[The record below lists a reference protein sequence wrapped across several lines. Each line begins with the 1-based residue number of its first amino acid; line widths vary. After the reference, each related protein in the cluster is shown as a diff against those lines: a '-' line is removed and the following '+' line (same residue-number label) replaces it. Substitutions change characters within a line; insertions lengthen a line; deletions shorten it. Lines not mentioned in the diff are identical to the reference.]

1 MPNYAEGKIYAI
13 KSPETDKVYIG
24 STTQSL
30 NKRFI
35 GHKHDAV
42 KDSSCKSK
50 EIFQYKNPYIELI
63 ENYSCKTIEELHAKE
78 VEIMK
83 RTPNIINKVMPG
95 IRTVNPL
102 KKEKNTEAK
111 RKARQRQKD
120 ARLSGVPIPVRSGK
134 IGRPVKIY
142 THIHTDTNIEV
153 NALKQEILKLRNEKD
168 AEIKVLKQ
176 EILKL
181 RNEKGAEIKV
191 LKQKVIKMQNEII
204 QILTHRNKLMKQV
217 SAMILENKI
226 LKLKLDKYI
235 KK

>member
-42 KDSSCKSK
+42 RNAPCKSK
-50 EIFQYKNPYIELI
+50 EIFQYKDTYIELI
-63 ENYSCKTIEELHAKE
+63 ENYSCKTIEELHTREA
-78 VEIMK
+78 EIMK
-83 RTPNIINKVMPG
+83 ITPNIINKFIPG
-95 IRTVNPL
+95 VRTVNPL

-134 IGRPVKIY
+134 IGRPVKI
-142 THIHTDTNIEV
+142 HTDRNIEV
-153 NALKQEILKLRNEKD
+153 NALKQENLKLYS
-168 AEIKVLKQ
+168 EIKVLKNNIKKMQ
-176 EILKL
+176 KETIEILKD
-181 RNEKGAEIKV
+181 
-191 LKQKVIKMQNEII
+191 
-204 QILTHRNKLMKQV
+204 RNKLMKELFI
-217 SAMILENKI
+217 MMLDNKM
-226 LKLKLDKYI
+226 LKIRLDKYI
-235 KK
+235 EK

>member
-42 KDSSCKSK
+42 KNNSCKSK
-50 EIFQYKNPYIELI
+50 ELFQYKDTYIELI

-95 IRTVNPL
+95 IRTIDPL
-102 KKEKNTEAK
+102 KKEKDK
-111 RKARQRQKD
+111 IYHRKARERKKQ
-120 ARLSGVPIPVRSGK
+120 ALLSGVPLLTSK
-134 IGRPVKIY
+134 IARPVKIY
-142 THIHTDTNIEV
+142 TRIYTTIEV
-153 NALKQEILKLRNEKD
+153 NTLKQEILKLRNEKD
-168 AEIKVLKQ
+168 AEIKVLKNNIKKMQ
-176 EILKL
+176 KETIEILKD
-181 RNEKGAEIKV
+181 
-191 LKQKVIKMQNEII
+191 
-204 QILTHRNKLMKQV
+204 RNKLMKELFI
-217 SAMILENKI
+217 MMLDNKM
-226 LKLKLDKYI
+226 LKIRLDKYI
-235 KK
+235 EK